1 MCFSRLRGNWNFYPE
16 CDFFSNFVQNRVRQN
31 RKYIQIFKNQTLF
44 LTKLLTKCEQK
55 DIIILCESEVATMK
69 YEDKEL
75 AELIA
80 MAREYDDE
88 AFLELARR
96 YTPMLNKLISGFL
109 NSHLCY
115 DEVFSEAC
123 FALHRAVMSYDVG
136 MSDNVTFGLY
146 ARICIYRRMCDLVSA
161 TQKSIPIVDCDV
173 ELVSSDSNIE
183 QRIVGRERMAEYLS
197 KARSVLSD
205 YEYRVFLMHI
215 EGATTHEIANKL
227 GKNNKSV
234 ENAKSRMFKHLREE
248 SNLFSGI

>member
-1 MCFSRLRGNWNFYPE
+1 MFGNFA
-16 CDFFSNFVQNRVRQN
+16 QNKASKN
-31 RKYIQIFKNQTLF
+31 GKYIQILKNKTLF

-69 YEDKEL
+69 HEDKEL
-75 AELIA
+75 AALIA

-88 AFLELARR
+88 AFLELTRR
-96 YTPMLNKLISGFL
+96 YTPMINKLISGFL

-115 DEVFSEAC
+115 DEAFSEAC
-123 FALHRAVMSYDVG
+123 FAFHRAVMSYDVG

-146 ARICIYRRMCDLVSA
+146 ARICIYRRMCDLVSS
-161 TQKSIPIVDCDV
+161 TQMGVTIVDCDV
-173 ELVSSDSNIE
+173 ELLSSDSNIE
-183 QRIVGRERMAEYLS
+183 QCIVGRERMAEYLS

-205 YEYRVFLMHI
+205 YEYRVFLMYI
-215 EGATTHEIANKL
+215 EGATTHEIAKKL

-234 ENAKSRMFKHLREE
+234 ENAKTRMFKHLREE